1 MRHDRFA
8 GQWGRHSCL
17 PVCLFADQE
26 LAGRIACIT
35 APMSALVKL
44 VDVSKRYAD
53 AIALHATNLS
63 IERGTT
69 TVLIGPSGC
78 GKSTLLRLIIRLIEP
93 DSGSIEFNG
102 EPITADTIGILRRRI
117 GYVIQEGG
125 LFPHLTAR
133 ANVLLMARHIGK
145 SEDEMRSRLADL
157 CDLTRFSG
165 TLLSRYPVEL
175 SGGQRQ
181 RVGLMRALMLSPE
194 LLLLDEPLGALDPLV
209 RAALQKDLKGI
220 FAQLQQTAL
229 FVTHD
234 LAEASYFGDEIVLMN
249 DGRVVQKGSV
259 TDLRERPAD
268 PFVSEFINA
277 QRGIVLT

>member
-1 MRHDRFA
+1 
-8 GQWGRHSCL
+8 
-17 PVCLFADQE
+17 
-26 LAGRIACIT
+26 
-35 APMSALVKL
+35 MSALVKL
-44 VDVSKRYAD
+44 VDVTKRYAD
-53 AIALHATNLS
+53 ATALHSTNFS
-63 IERGTT
+63 IERGKT

-93 DSGSIEFNG
+93 DSGSIEFNS
-102 EPITADTIGILRRRI
+102 ERITSDTINTLRRRI

-145 SEDEMRSRLADL
+145 SADEMRNKLAKL
-157 CDLTRFSG
+157 CELTRFS
-165 TLLSRYPVEL
+165 TSLLARYPVEL

-209 RAALQKDLKGI
+209 RASLQNDLKEI
-220 FAQLQQTAL
+220 FARLQQTVL

-234 LAEASYFGDEIVLMN
+234 LAEAVYFGDEIVLMN
-249 DGRVVQKGSV
+249 DGRILQKGSV
-259 TDLRERPAD
+259 SDLRDKPAD

-277 QRGIVLT
+277 QRGIAPP

>member
-1 MRHDRFA
+1 
-8 GQWGRHSCL
+8 
-17 PVCLFADQE
+17 
-26 LAGRIACIT
+26 
-35 APMSALVKL
+35 MSALVKL
-44 VDVSKRYAD
+44 AGVSKRYSD
-53 AIALHATNLS
+53 AIALHATDLS
-63 IERGTT
+63 IEHGKT

-78 GKSTLLRLIIRLIEP
+78 GKSTLLRLIIGLIEP
-93 DSGSIEFNG
+93 DSGSIEFNS
-102 EPITADTIGILRRRI
+102 EPITADTIGTLRRRI

-145 SEDEMRSRLADL
+145 SEDEMRNKLAEL
-157 CDLTRFSG
+157 CELTRFSVN
-165 TLLSRYPVEL
+165 LLPRYPVEL

-209 RAALQKDLKGI
+209 RAALQKDLKKI

-234 LAEASYFGDEIVLMN
+234 LAEAVYFGDQIVLMN

-268 PFVSEFINA
+268 PFVLEFINA
-277 QRGIVLT
+277 QRGVELA